1 MKMLMRNLKF
11 ISFLFI
17 LIAVSLLT
25 GLSFQQYRSKT
36 ELYVAAGENKQAL
49 RSRYAQA
56 GSIFDINGLV
66 LAKSVDGD
74 RKYSD
79 DAEMAKSVLHIV
91 GDYTH
96 NIGNTIESTYQGILL
111 GNDRNVLR
119 QLYLDVLG
127 KGLSGDDIT
136 LTLDGKLS
144 KKAYD
149 LLDGRKGS
157 IVLINYKTGAVLSA
171 VSSPSTSP
179 ESVISYKDIPDT
191 ALFNRALSGS
201 YAPGSTFKIV
211 TAAAFFSSSVYD
223 PTLVVD
229 CNGQSTVDPFA
240 ASETGSGHGKMD
252 LASAFAKSCN
262 VYFGQIGVTIGKDTL
277 VKEANAMGYGHV
289 FSLDRLEVTP
299 GKINVPDNA
308 STLSWISIG
317 QPVSDSTLYTT
328 PLHMAMLV
336 GAIGNNGVMVKAHI
350 IDHITT
356 PAGEEYDKLKVS
368 TEMTIMNEAESKV
381 LENLMIGVV
390 TDGTGKDTAI
400 NGYTVAAK
408 TGTVQ
413 VDGQKNNALCVA
425 YIAEDDMPYA
435 VAVIVEEGGAGGT
448 TAAPIAGKILKAVIS
463 SQKSN

>member
-1 MKMLMRNLKF
+1 MNMLMRNLKF
-11 ISFLFI
+11 ISLLFI
-17 LIAVSLLT
+17 LIAVSLLV

-66 LAKSVDGD
+66 LAESVDGD

-79 DAEMAKSVLHIV
+79 DSVMAKSVLHIV

-96 NIGNTIESTYQGILL
+96 NIGNTIESSYQGILL

-157 IVLINYKTGAVLSA
+157 IVLLNYKTGAVLCA

-179 ESVISYKDIPDT
+179 SSVISYKDIPDT
-191 ALFNRALSGS
+191 SLFNRALSGS

-211 TAAAFFSSSVYD
+211 TTSAYLTSPSYD

-229 CNGQSTVDPFA
+229 CTGQSTIDPFA
-240 ASETGSGHGKMD
+240 ASETGSGHGEVD
-252 LASAFAKSCN
+252 LSTAFAKSCN
-262 VYFGQIGVTIGKDTL
+262 VYFGQLGVTIGKDTL
-277 VKEANAMGYGHV
+277 IKAASDFGYGHV
-289 FSLDRLEVTP
+289 FSLDRLQVVQ
-299 GKINVPDNA
+299 GKIDVPDNA

-336 GAIGNNGVMVKAHI
+336 GAIGNNGVMTKAHI

-356 PAGEEYDKLKVS
+356 PAGEKYNNLHVS
-368 TEMTIMNEAESKV
+368 TEMTIMNEAESSV
-381 LENLMIGVV
+381 MEQLMIGVV
-390 TDGTGKDTAI
+390 KSGTGKDAAI

-413 VDGQKNNALCVA
+413 VEGQKNNALCVA
-425 YIAEDDMPYA
+425 YITEDDMPYA

-448 TAAPIAGKILKAVIS
+448 TAAPIAGKILKAVVS
-463 SQKSN
+463 SQKAN